1 MLNCSLGAEWGF
13 GGGKKLAVMG
23 YRSEMLDYSLEVE
36 YATFKLLSAGGPCG
50 GGGGG
55 GGGRPYDCMRHRGS
69 GLGGWQ
75 GATVGEG
82 LVCKTPRCAR
92 AESIVCRNGSS
103 SSDGGGGS
111 SGEDEERIASG
122 IREIVREP
130 LQERAPLFDGRWSG
144 C

>member
-55 GGGRPYDCMRHRGS
+55 GGSALPEAR
-69 GLGGWQ
+69 
-75 GATVGEG
+75 TVGEHELAG
-82 LVCKTPRCAR
+82 WQLRLTQ
-92 AESIVCRNGSS
+92 
-103 SSDGGGGS
+103 
-111 SGEDEERIASG
+111 
-122 IREIVREP
+122 
-130 LQERAPLFDGRWSG
+130 LQTRLRQ
-144 C
+144 